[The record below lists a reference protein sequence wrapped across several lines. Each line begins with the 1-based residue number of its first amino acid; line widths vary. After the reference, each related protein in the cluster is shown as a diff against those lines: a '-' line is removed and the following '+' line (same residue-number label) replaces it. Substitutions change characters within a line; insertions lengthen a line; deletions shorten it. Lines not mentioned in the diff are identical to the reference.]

1 MRENL
6 RVCLPKIKSAI
17 ESEIKTLIDTLTQS
31 QFQEDRITFP
41 VSGVRVWPHLFV
53 AKAGRCWIYSLANH
67 KEHKWLG
74 MVASGRRVSH
84 VLKFQPP
91 GGSQYWIK
99 TTVRAAPDDSEK
111 REELEVQ
118 YIQESLGLLMLFSVL
133 ENLATIF
140 LPKLPLIKIGA
151 SERSSHDSYVLETDS
166 PYWAG
171 EHQATSALPE
181 LLLNDATLKS
191 FDQFEFNR
199 VSAILEAQHLSEVEE
214 AIHDSIGV
222 CYYSFASPDPVW
234 RYIGLVTALER
245 LLRRLMRAR

>member
-1 MRENL
+1 MSYPANRKAIQSLIPSLESLCVTMWSGTTIGTRRGGVMSFLLATGVVNL
-6 RVCLPKIKSAI
+6 DEKAVKSLNALVKEIMSSDVGQNYSSSYIERQVQSIARKLAGLPAVKIKSAI

-111 REELEVQ
+111 RENSRVQ

-140 LPKLPLIKIGA
+140 LPQITLNQDW
-151 SERSSHDSYVLETDS
+151 SE
-166 PYWAG
+166 
-171 EHQATSALPE
+171 
-181 LLLNDATLKS
+181 
-191 FDQFEFNR
+191 
-199 VSAILEAQHLSEVEE
+199 
-214 AIHDSIGV
+214 
-222 CYYSFASPDPVW
+222 
-234 RYIGLVTALER
+234 
-245 LLRRLMRAR
+245 